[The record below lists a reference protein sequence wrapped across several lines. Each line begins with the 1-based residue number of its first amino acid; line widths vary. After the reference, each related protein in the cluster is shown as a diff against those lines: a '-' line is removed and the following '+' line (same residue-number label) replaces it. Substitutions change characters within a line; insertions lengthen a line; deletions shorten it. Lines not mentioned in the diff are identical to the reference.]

1 MTYRP
6 EGTKKMTYNEFKEII
21 SEELTKVPTGLT
33 WSQIRE
39 RRPELY
45 QRFPANQWVRQMEK
59 DIGLTWLRKAGKVIW
74 RLK

>member
-1 MTYRP
+1 MTHRP
-6 EGTKKMTYNEFKEII
+6 EGTKEMTYEEFKKII
-21 SEELTKVPTGLT
+21 KDELAKVPEGLT
-33 WSQIRE
+33 WTQIRE

-59 DIGLTWLRKAGKVIW
+59 DIGLLRTKERQGIVW

>member
-6 EGTKKMTYNEFKEII
+6 EGTEKMTYEEFKRII
-21 SEELTKVPTGLT
+21 KEELSKVATGLT
-33 WSQIRE
+33 WSQIRK

-59 DIGLTWLRKAGKVIW
+59 DIGLMRSRKAGKVIW
-74 RLK
+74 KVK

>member
-1 MTYRP
+1 MVYRP
-6 EGTKKMTYNEFKEII
+6 EGTEKMTYEEFKQII
-21 SEELTKVPTGLT
+21 KAELTKVPTGLT

-45 QRFPANQWVRQMEK
+45 QKFPANQWVRQMEK
-59 DIGLTWLRKAGKVIW
+59 DIGLTRLKKAGKTIW

>member
-6 EGTKKMTYNEFKEII
+6 EGTKKMTYEEFKQII
-21 SEELTKVPTGLT
+21 KEELTKEPTGLT

-59 DIGLTWLRKAGKVIW
+59 DIGLVRLKKAGKVIW
-74 RLK
+74 RLE